1 MKTKTIAC
9 FCALFAALS
18 ASADTL
24 YWVDTK
30 TFDSSYDQNSGRYLL
45 DAEKS
50 PEEGNGNYNWATGFS
65 VDADGKPTYTY
76 AASVSAPTSD
86 TDVVIDYSKN
96 AFEYQMAG
104 SIVLL
109 DNQTFSAKSLTISG
123 CNNNWVMFNLRAS
136 SQFTIAEDFAYN
148 QNGYVRFT
156 TGSLSIGGNV
166 YNNNDNSYNNLMFGA
181 NGSSLTSF
189 SAENVY
195 LNHDNAVITFSVGRA
210 ATTYDQA
217 RGVVRGA
224 IDFGANAGRVQF
236 AKMADFEQF
245 LKVGGLTGTA
255 GTVTT
260 ESAGV
265 NSTLVLTNSADR
277 TFSGVVTN
285 TSGASVNI
293 VMDGSASQVLSG
305 DNSFSGY
312 IRMEGG
318 TLLVKTASGALHG
331 ALTLNGG
338 RFGAAGNAAVSSAEF
353 NGGGFIFADSD
364 KFLAGAGVDLISIAG
379 EFKKTGADKIAI
391 DFNGLDA
398 SGLVGNTYDLIT
410 AGSLSGMSSET
421 DADEYFAAENLLSAL
436 ADFSW
441 SGNTLQVT
449 FAPVP
454 EPAEIAAAVGLAAL
468 ILAARRRRK

>member
-1 MKTKTIAC
+1 M
-9 FCALFAALS
+9 
-18 ASADTL
+18 
-24 YWVDTK
+24 
-30 TFDSSYDQNSGRYLL
+30 
-45 DAEKS
+45 
-50 PEEGNGNYNWATGFS
+50 
-65 VDADGKPTYTY
+65 
-76 AASVSAPTSD
+76 
-86 TDVVIDYSKN
+86 
-96 AFEYQMAG
+96 
-104 SIVLL
+104 
-109 DNQTFSAKSLTISG
+109 
-123 CNNNWVMFNLRAS
+123 
-136 SQFTIAEDFAYN
+136 
-148 QNGYVRFT
+148 
-156 TGSLSIGGNV
+156 
-166 YNNNDNSYNNLMFGA
+166 
-181 NGSSLTSF
+181 
-189 SAENVY
+189 
-195 LNHDNAVITFSVGRA
+195 
-210 ATTYDQA
+210 
-217 RGVVRGA
+217 
-224 IDFGANAGRVQF
+224 
-236 AKMADFEQF
+236 
-245 LKVGGLTGTA
+245 
-255 GTVTT
+255 TT

-285 TSGASVNI
+285 TSDASVNI

-318 TLLVKTASGALHG
+318 TLLVKTASGASHG

-410 AGSLSGMSSET
+410 AGSLSGMPSET
-421 DADEYFAAENLLSAL
+421 DADEYFAAENLMNAL